1 MCRIYLQQH
10 YEHHGCDLRKRICFA
25 KDAGAEIAQPGDG
38 VEHSADEQ
46 IISAVVAKFYP
57 AACQLSIS
65 GVQEAA
71 VSSSVAPAAFGG
83 NF

>member
-1 MCRIYLQQH
+1 MLTQKPHFKLVR
-10 YEHHGCDLRKRICFA
+10 
-25 KDAGAEIAQPGDG
+25 AQ
-38 VEHSADEQ
+38 HSANEQ

-71 VSSSVAPAAFGG
+71 VSSFVAPAAFGG